1 MNGAPP
7 PVPSKS
13 LVKHWNLGIGPI
25 LSHAFNHDNT
35 LLAVSS
41 AEKVFIFSFDGGNW
55 KQIYELPQHDF
66 SVTGLD
72 WAAETNRLVSC
83 SHDKNSFVW
92 TVGSNCTFKPE
103 LVLLRSQHGLSCVKW
118 SPRENKFTVGTHAR
132 HLSVCY
138 YEKENDWWVAKQIK
152 KSIDSTILCIDW
164 HPNNV
169 MVVAGTTDFRVLVFS
184 TYIKEVDDKP
194 APNPWGSKL
203 PFGILLA
210 EFVTCGWVHS
220 VAFSPSG
227 NQLAWSTRGSE
238 INIVNKTN
246 GAEAQPVTVQ
256 HKFLP
261 FTSLLWIDE
270 TSFIGI
276 GHEYSPILFDVVDG
290 KAVFRKKIGA
300 PAVEKE
306 NMQSSAFK
314 MFRNID
320 RTAATQDTNDSRPNS
335 LHQNAVKTLK
345 RYATNPKGVTKFSTS
360 GLDGI
365 IAVWDLKGSA

>member
-1 MNGAPP
+1 MNGTPP

-25 LSHAFNHDNT
+25 LSHAFNADNT

-41 AEKVFIFSFDGGNW
+41 AEKVFVFEFEGGSW
-55 KQIYELPQHDF
+55 KLLTELPQHDS

-72 WAAETNRLVSC
+72 WAPETNRLVSS

-92 TVGSNCTFKPE
+92 SCEGKKFKPK
-103 LVLLRSQHGLSCVKW
+103 LVLHRSQQGLSCVKW
-118 SPRENKFTVGTHAR
+118 SPRENKFAVGTHAR
-132 HLSVCY
+132 HLSVSY
-138 YEKENDWWVAKQIK
+138 YEKENDWWVGKQIK
-152 KSIDSTILCIDW
+152 KSIDSTVLCIDW

-169 MVVAGTTDFRVLVFS
+169 MIVAGTADFRVLVFS

-203 PFGILLA
+203 PFGVLLA
-210 EFVTCGWVHS
+210 EFSSNAWVQS

-227 NQLAWSTRGSE
+227 NQLAWSTHTSE
-238 INIVNKTN
+238 ISIVNKTN
-246 GAEAQPVTVQ
+246 GAENQAITTI

-270 TSFIGI
+270 NSFLGI
-276 GHEYSPILFDVVDG
+276 GHEYSPVLFEVVDG
-290 KAVFRKKIGA
+290 KAKYQKKIGV
-300 PAVEKE
+300 PSVEKDSA
-306 NMQSSAFK
+306 QSSAFK

-320 RTAATQDTNDSRPNS
+320 RTAGPQDAQGNRPNS
-335 LHQNAVKTLK
+335 LHQFAVKTMK
-345 RYATNPKGVTKFSTS
+345 RYASNPKGVTKFSTS
-360 GLDGI
+360 GLDGV